1 MRGTR
6 PHTDMTGLVGRLLAW
21 VGLLSKPSGRHR
33 ATPGRRSRPVAAA
46 PLTLGTSLPAHRSP
60 YGLHDTIDGTTTIAV
75 RPYVTA
81 HEQRQRRREL
91 AMAAMGLD
99 MPGPYWIHGTEVA

>member
-1 MRGTR
+1 M
-6 PHTDMTGLVGRLLAW
+6 TDLIGLLLAW
-21 VGLLSKPSGRHR
+21 AGLLSKPSGRHR
-33 ATPGRRSRPVAAA
+33 AAPGPRSRPIAA
-46 PLTLGTSLPAHRSP
+46 PPTLDTSLPTHRSP
-60 YGLHDTIDGTTTIAV
+60 YGLHEIHDGTTTIAV

-91 AMAAMGLD
+91 AMAAMGFD

>member
-1 MRGTR
+1 M
-6 PHTDMTGLVGRLLAW
+6 TDLIGRVLTW
-21 VGLLSKPSGRHR
+21 VGLLPKPCGRHR
-33 ATPGRRSRPVAAA
+33 ASGFHPRPEPIA
-46 PLTLGTSLPAHRSP
+46 PPPALDTSLPAHRSP
-60 YGLHDTIDGTTTIAV
+60 YGLATPLDGAATVAV

-91 AMAAMGLD
+91 AMAAMGFD

>member
-1 MRGTR
+1 MRGPPGSYIIR
-6 PHTDMTGLVGRLLAW
+6 RC
-21 VGLLSKPSGRHR
+21 
-33 ATPGRRSRPVAAA
+33 ATVDVYKRQ
-46 PLTLGTSLPAHRSP
+46 P
-60 YGLHDTIDGTTTIAV
+60 YGLHEILDGTTTIAV

-91 AMAAMGLD
+91 AMAAMGFD